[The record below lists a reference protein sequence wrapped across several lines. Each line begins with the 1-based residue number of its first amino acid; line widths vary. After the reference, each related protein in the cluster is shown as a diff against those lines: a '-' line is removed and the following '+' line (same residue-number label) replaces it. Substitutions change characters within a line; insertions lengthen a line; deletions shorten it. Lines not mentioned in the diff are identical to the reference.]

1 MINNYFK
8 YLGSPPDPSAIKRRL
23 GNELDKLMTLDVNLA
38 GRTEHL
44 YTLAANDVAGPLST
58 GLGERLLDITQQS
71 DVICMVTGCSVRP
84 QIDVAIGEPDG
95 PAGVAALARALYL
108 ARQALSVVVTAECL
122 LPQVAAA
129 LRTAGATLITPD
141 RVAYMREQRPNL
153 FGVVLVGYPVDQD
166 IDWQFETLLNATAPR
181 AVIAVEHFGYA
192 ADGKA
197 YLSAG
202 RAVEGGLLR
211 SASLFAMAAERSL
224 LRACCVDNPNEA
236 GTARLHSPA
245 ARHPA
250 MADDFEH
257 VVVAVSA
264 NAAAYAVAA
273 AIAGLAGAPDAAF
286 SRELDEMVVAAV
298 LQNGAIDP
306 FSGLSDPA
314 LGTDTTERPYHG
326 YVTDL
331 MARIARGYCVAAAMV
346 QNQN

>member
-8 YLGSPPDPSAIKRRL
+8 YLGSSPDPAAIKKRL
-23 GNELDKLMTLDVNLA
+23 GSELDKLMTLDVNLA
-38 GRTEHL
+38 GRAEHL
-44 YTLAANDVAGPLST
+44 YALAARGASGPLST
-58 GLGERLLDITQQS
+58 GLGERLLDVVRPA
-71 DVICMVTGCSVRP
+71 DVICLVTGCSVRP

-108 ARQALSVVVTAECL
+108 TRQALSVVVTSECL
-122 LPQVAAA
+122 LPQAAAA
-129 LRTAGATLITPD
+129 LRAAGATLIGRD
-141 RVAYMREQRPNL
+141 RIADMRKRRPNL
-153 FGVVLVGYPVDQD
+153 FGAVLVGYPVDQD
-166 IDWQFETLLNATAPR
+166 VDGEFETLLNATDPR

-197 YLSAG
+197 YLTAG
-202 RAVEGGLLR
+202 RTVEGGLLR
-211 SASLFAMAAERSL
+211 SAPLFAMAAERSL

-236 GTARLHSPA
+236 GTARLHSSA

-257 VVVAVSA
+257 VVVAASA

-286 SRELDEMVVAAV
+286 TRELDEMVVAAV
-298 LQNGAIDP
+298 LRNGAIDP

-314 LGTDTTERPYHG
+314 LGTDTMERPYHG

-331 MARIARGYCVAAAMV
+331 MARTARGYCIAAAMV
-346 QNQN
+346 QEKI